1 MAKQTFTLYT
11 EDANIG
17 GYDPSKFYRAEY
29 SFVHWDDEE
38 HPDFIVTLRFLEKD
52 VDNECIEHGN
62 TQNTRNKTKDTERS
76 VELSGKKG
84 VGTWLSLISITC

>member
-29 SFVHWDDEE
+29 SFIHWDDEE
-38 HPDFIVTLRFLEKD
+38 HPDFIVTLRFLEKEID
-52 VDNECIEHGN
+52 KECMEQGN
-62 TQNTRNKTKDTERS
+62 TQNTRNKTKDTARDLWNSLARKGWER
-76 VELSGKKG
+76 G
-84 VGTWLSLISITC
+84 CH